1 MNIRPGLERF
11 SLNQATAGSW
21 SALEAVE
28 GCARAGVPGVGLW
41 REPVAADS
49 LERVAKTVRDAGVRV
64 SSLCRGGFFTTGDA
78 AAENRRAVDETAAL
92 GAEVLVL
99 VCGGLPRGSRDVDGA
114 RARIRDGIAELVPYA
129 QSAGVRLGVEA
140 LHPMFCSDRS
150 AVATLDLALDLAEP
164 FPADVVGVVVDAYN
178 IWWDPNVHRAIA
190 RASGRIL
197 SYQVSDWVTPLPAG
211 ALQGRGLPGDGCV
224 DFRGLGAAVD
234 AAGYTGLVEVEIF
247 DADLSARPGDEVLA
261 LVCDR
266 YLQHVA

>member
-1 MNIRPGLERF
+1 MGDGLERL

-41 REPVAADS
+41 REPVAADG
-49 LERVAKTVRDAGVRV
+49 LERVAKAVRDAGVRV
-64 SSLCRGGFFTTGDA
+64 SSLCRGGFFTTGDSA
-78 AAENRRAVDETAAL
+78 TENRRAVDETAAL
-92 GAEVLVL
+92 GADVLVL
-99 VCGGLPRGSRDVDGA
+99 VCGGMPPGSRDVDEA
-114 RARIRDGIAELVPYA
+114 RARIRDGIAELAPYA
-129 QSAGVRLGVEA
+129 QAAGVRLGVEA

-178 IWWDPNVHRAIA
+178 IWWDPNVRRALA

-211 ALQGRGLPGDGCV
+211 ALQGRALPGDGCV

-234 AAGYTGLVEVEIF
+234 AAGYAGLVEVEIF
-247 DADLSARPGDEVLA
+247 DADLARRPGDEVLS

-266 YLQHVA
+266 YLEHVA

>member
-1 MNIRPGLERF
+1 MNVGDGLERL
-11 SLNQATAGSW
+11 SLNQATAGGW

-41 REPVAADS
+41 RDPVAADG
-49 LERVAKTVRDAGVRV
+49 LERVAKAVRDAGVRV
-64 SSLCRGGFFTTGDA
+64 SSLCRGGFFTTGDSA
-78 AAENRRAVDETAAL
+78 TENRRAVDETAAL
-92 GAEVLVL
+92 GADVLVL
-99 VCGGLPRGSRDVDGA
+99 VCGGVPPGSRDVDEA
-114 RARIRDGIAELVPYA
+114 RARIRDGIAELAPHA
-129 QSAGVRLGVEA
+129 QAAGVRLGVEA

-178 IWWDPNVHRAIA
+178 IWWDPNVRRALA

-211 ALQGRGLPGDGCV
+211 ALQGRALPGDGCV

-234 AAGYTGLVEVEIF
+234 AAGYAGLVEVEIF
-247 DADLSARPGDEVLA
+247 DADLAGRPGDEVLA

-266 YLQHVA
+266 YLEHVG